1 MKGWYLIYSKPRQE
15 RLALENL
22 QRQNYEAYLPLMRY
36 RRRRKGRYLTII
48 EPMFPRYLFIH
59 LSTQDENWG
68 PIRSTIGVT
77 QLVRFGNVP
86 AQVPEDLVSILQARE
101 DADGIQELPQ
111 PDFQRGDTVRIVD
124 GAMAGFEAI
133 YYAKT
138 GKERVILLLDIVGR
152 SAPVQLNADSIEPVT

>member
-22 QRQNYEAYLPLMRY
+22 QRQNYETYLPLIRH
-36 RRRRKGRYLTII
+36 RRRRKGQYLTII

-86 AQVPEDLVSILQARE
+86 AQVPDDLVSILQARE
-101 DADGIQELPQ
+101 DAEGIQELPQ

-124 GAMAGFEAI
+124 GAMAGYEAI

-138 GKERVILLLDIVGR
+138 SKERVILLLDIVGR
-152 SAPVQLNADSIEPVT
+152 SAPVELNADSIEPVT

>member
-1 MKGWYLIYSKPRQE
+1 MRGWYLIYSKPRQE

-22 QRQNYEAYLPLMRY
+22 RRQNFEAYLPLMRH
-36 RRRRKGRYLTII
+36 RRRRKGQYLTII

-59 LSTQDENWG
+59 LSMQDENWG

-86 AQVPEDLVSILQARE
+86 AQVPDDLVSILQVRE

>member
-22 QRQNYEAYLPLMRY
+22 QRQNFEAYLPLIRH
-36 RRRRKGRYLTII
+36 RRRRKGQYLTII

-138 GKERVILLLDIVGR
+138 SKERVILLLDIVGR

>member
-1 MKGWYLIYSKPRQE
+1 MRVRFKGEWRCSASLRGDPGATSALVARRAAHLPTPPIDARGECRNQVTGSMLSAFSCTGAE
-15 RLALENL
+15 R
-22 QRQNYEAYLPLMRY
+22 P
-36 RRRRKGRYLTII
+36 TII

-124 GAMAGFEAI
+124 GA
-133 YYAKT
+133 
-138 GKERVILLLDIVGR
+138 
-152 SAPVQLNADSIEPVT
+152 